1 MQDLE
6 EDRGERKEYYKQDM
20 ENFKQMLQ
28 RKREE
33 RRQAIA
39 KISDEMNEL
48 RKNADDL
55 EKERT
60 LRMGLEKQVKA
71 LKEVSVVSNE
81 MLQLRETQVI
91 SIIHVIGL

>member
-1 MQDLE
+1 
-6 EDRGERKEYYKQDM
+6 
-20 ENFKQMLQ
+20 MLQ
-28 RKREE
+28 KKREE
-33 RRQAIA
+33 RKQAIT
-39 KISDEMNEL
+39 KISEEMSEL

-71 LKEVSVVSNE
+71 LKEVSIVSNE

-91 SIIHVIGL
+91 IVILKRYEFK